1 MSELSSNI
9 LSKLSRPQRTA
20 AAERSR
26 NVIVTAGAGSGKTHT
41 LVARYLTLLEEGLM
55 PDEIA
60 AITFTEKASREMK
73 FRVRRELDEITK
85 TNINPATREDWLDR
99 INAMDSAYIGTIHG
113 LCSRILRVQFAEAGI
128 DPCFQVLDE
137 NRGSIIKV
145 ELVDDWLEKMAEQ
158 EVYHRLFSE
167 LKVNDI
173 KRILFGMLAKRQE
186 AQEIL
191 ANPIDI
197 VHSINKSVEEIFEN
211 RKVREAVI
219 LIASMNLPEIIADAG
234 ENLAGQLK
242 DFLQLWGK
250 AESAYTHG
258 NSLEC
263 LRILQTAYSEK
274 MKLNSGKSGSETKQ
288 ALKSIR
294 EVLDKDWKD
303 LLNKNCQIPSDADE
317 KSNQELTGSMQFAFQ
332 GLLASY
338 RKTLSQQAA
347 LDFDDLEEKTL
358 IILQNPEVRK
368 KLQKQFKAVLVDEF
382 QDTNDRQRRLVETLA
397 GSPGCFFAV
406 GDARQSI
413 YRFRGADVSVF
424 RAVRNSIKMQGGLLV
439 DLDETYRTHS
449 ELLAVSGDFLQRIM
463 GKEDNPQKD
472 YEIPFSPLIPVKMT
486 SGQQKAP
493 HLEFL
498 LGFDP
503 DFSGRGRKAAAGLL
517 TARLN
522 EWKGTGIIRSW
533 DDAVLL
539 FRASGGFTNYEEA
552 LENAGIPFVTVS
564 GKGFYDRPEIRDVL
578 NMLKAITNPLDDLAM
593 AGLLL
598 SPAFGL
604 SKDALYQLRWSGS
617 PGSIS
622 QTREP
627 SHLFESLQGDLP
639 GLAIRDR
646 QTAVRSRRILN
657 ELIPLPGRV
666 SVEDLLTRLIFLTG
680 YRTLLAAEPNGR
692 LWRNLDK
699 LVSDAQKS
707 GIIAV
712 NDFLEYIQNLN
723 DAGAREGEAPPDDVG
738 VVRLMTIHKAK
749 GLEFPVVILA
759 DAGYNRVNWGE
770 PFILSQRYGLNI
782 KTDPESLGY
791 KFAVKDEKD
800 YEDAEAKRLLYVA
813 MTRARDKLIIS
824 GHFNKKGI
832 NGWLGELLEPWKG
845 KLTEMTEKAGYEVL
859 WKTEN
864 GFPFSVKVRVFEDSE
879 MEVTKRIEFE
889 PAETENELIP
899 LSSPL
904 ISGSS
909 FEMETDSA
917 DDILPFPVNK
927 E

>member
-1 MSELSSNI
+1 
-9 LSKLSRPQRTA
+9 
-20 AAERSR
+20 
-26 NVIVTAGAGSGKTHT
+26 
-41 LVARYLTLLEEGLM
+41 
-55 PDEIA
+55 
-60 AITFTEKASREMK
+60 
-73 FRVRRELDEITK
+73 
-85 TNINPATREDWLDR
+85 
-99 INAMDSAYIGTIHG
+99 
-113 LCSRILRVQFAEAGI
+113 
-128 DPCFQVLDE
+128 
-137 NRGSIIKV
+137 
-145 ELVDDWLEKMAEQ
+145 
-158 EVYHRLFSE
+158 
-167 LKVNDI
+167 
-173 KRILFGMLAKRQE
+173 
-186 AQEIL
+186 
-191 ANPIDI
+191 
-197 VHSINKSVEEIFEN
+197 
-211 RKVREAVI
+211 
-219 LIASMNLPEIIADAG
+219 
-234 ENLAGQLK
+234 
-242 DFLQLWGK
+242 
-250 AESAYTHG
+250 
-258 NSLEC
+258 
-263 LRILQTAYSEK
+263 
-274 MKLNSGKSGSETKQ
+274 
-288 ALKSIR
+288 
-294 EVLDKDWKD
+294 
-303 LLNKNCQIPSDADE
+303 
-317 KSNQELTGSMQFAFQ
+317 
-332 GLLASY
+332 
-338 RKTLSQQAA
+338 
-347 LDFDDLEEKTL
+347 
-358 IILQNPEVRK
+358 
-368 KLQKQFKAVLVDEF
+368 
-382 QDTNDRQRRLVETLA
+382 
-397 GSPGCFFAV
+397 
-406 GDARQSI
+406 
-413 YRFRGADVSVF
+413 
-424 RAVRNSIKMQGGLLV
+424 
-439 DLDETYRTHS
+439 
-449 ELLAVSGDFLQRIM
+449 
-463 GKEDNPQKD
+463 
-472 YEIPFSPLIPVKMT
+472 
-486 SGQQKAP
+486 
-493 HLEFL
+493 
-498 LGFDP
+498 
-503 DFSGRGRKAAAGLL
+503 
-517 TARLN
+517 
-522 EWKGTGIIRSW
+522 
-533 DDAVLL
+533 
-539 FRASGGFTNYEEA
+539 
-552 LENAGIPFVTVS
+552 
-564 GKGFYDRPEIRDVL
+564 
-578 NMLKAITNPLDDLAM
+578 MLKAITNPLDDLAM

-622 QTREP
+622 ETREP

-759 DAGYNRVNWGE
+759 DAGYNRVNRGE

-879 MEVTKRIEFE
+879 MEVTKRIEFK
-889 PAETENELIP
+889 PTETENELIP

-917 DDILPFPVNK
+917 DDILPFPANK